1 MLIFGVIIL
10 MGVIGIVLAAHSE
23 KRDDT
28 TTTTTIVDTTATDLR
43 NQSIEALERRI
54 GELKDEEQHCR
65 ESLKKYEELVEAK
78 QTEFNA

>member
-23 KRDDT
+23 KRDDA
-28 TTTTTIVDTTATDLR
+28 TIDTTATDLR

-54 GELKDEEQHCR
+54 GELKDEEQRCR
-65 ESLKKYEELVEAK
+65 ESLKKYDELVEAK
-78 QTEFNA
+78 QTEFNT